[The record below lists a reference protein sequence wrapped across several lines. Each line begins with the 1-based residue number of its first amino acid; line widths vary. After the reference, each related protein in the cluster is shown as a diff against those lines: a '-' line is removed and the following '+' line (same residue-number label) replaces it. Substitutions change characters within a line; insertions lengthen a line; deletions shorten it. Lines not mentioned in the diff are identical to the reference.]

1 MIQTKQIK
9 KWGDSLIIT
18 ISPEDA
24 RIMKL
29 KEGDVVQVEM
39 LKEIRPELD
48 TEYNNYVK
56 GEQNDKSN

>member
-1 MIQTKQIK
+1 MIQTKEIK

-29 KEGDVVQVEM
+29 KEGDVVQIEI
-39 LKEIRPELD
+39 LKEI
-48 TEYNNYVK
+48 K
-56 GEQNDKSN
+56 